1 LQNGA
6 SDTAKKTF
14 GEQNLFEL
22 FKSKVFARESLDYR
36 TFSKIYTSELDRLF
50 NELKKAA
57 KNYILEVEKYRLSGF
72 SKLLKLYKASNLELN
87 KEINALSFADI
98 NKLVFKLL
106 VQSLDKEAL
115 YFRLDGRI
123 NHLLVDEFQDTNVI
137 QYEIILPLIAEIV
150 SGYGQ
155 NGLGSFFYVG
165 DTKQSIYK
173 FRGGKKE
180 LFDKTEGRQYYWIVQ
195 SFDNEHGEQ
204 SYNAEDIHEMG
215 KELAEVFAKKGYQV
229 VVETH
234 NDTDNLHNHLIINSV
249 NSETGKK
256 LRISNA
262 KSLEVSKGADI
273 LTKDLYRLND
283 EICKKYGLRTLDQSK
298 AIKNE
303 RERHAG
309 MQPTSKK
316 TDENYLAKSWKD
328 TLRQDLQDIWKDKN
342 IKSKDDFERAL
353 QQKGITISRMT
364 STGNITY
371 EQGGNKARA
380 KSLGAFNRDDVSSLL
395 ERNKSLGQTISRGF
409 SR

>member
-1 LQNGA
+1 MAVLKVRNSNG
-6 SDTAKKTF
+6 
-14 GEQNLFEL
+14 
-22 FKSKVFARESLDYR
+22 
-36 TFSKIYTSELDRLF
+36 
-50 NELKKAA
+50 
-57 KNYILEVEKYRLSGF
+57 
-72 SKLLKLYKASNLELN
+72 KASLGGAKDYLE
-87 KEINALSFADI
+87 
-98 NKLVFKLL
+98 
-106 VQSLDKEAL
+106 
-115 YFRLDGRI
+115 RDGRNVECSTFNI
-123 NHLLVDEFQDTNVI
+123 DRPDEW
-137 QYEIILPLIAEIV
+137 AEDM
-150 SGYGQ
+150 Q
-155 NGLGSFFYVG
+155 L
-165 DTKQSIYK
+165 T
-173 FRGGKKE
+173 KE
-180 LFDKTEGRQYYWIVQ
+180 LYDKTEGRQYYWIVQ
-195 SFDNEHGEQ
+195 SFDNQHGEQ
-204 SYNAEDIHEMG
+204 SYNAEDVHEMG

-283 EICKKYGLRTLDQSK
+283 EICEKYGLRTLDQSK

-309 MQPTSKK
+309 IQPTNKK

-328 TLRQDLQDIWKDKN
+328 TLRQDLQSIWKDKT

>member
-1 LQNGA
+1 MAVLKVRYSNG
-6 SDTAKKTF
+6 
-14 GEQNLFEL
+14 
-22 FKSKVFARESLDYR
+22 
-36 TFSKIYTSELDRLF
+36 
-50 NELKKAA
+50 
-57 KNYILEVEKYRLSGF
+57 
-72 SKLLKLYKASNLELN
+72 KASLGGAKDYLE
-87 KEINALSFADI
+87 
-98 NKLVFKLL
+98 
-106 VQSLDKEAL
+106 
-115 YFRLDGRI
+115 RDGR
-123 NHLLVDEFQDTNVI
+123 NVECSTFNI
-137 QYEIILPLIAEIV
+137 DRPEEWAEDM
-150 SGYGQ
+150 Q
-155 NGLGSFFYVG
+155 L
-165 DTKQSIYK
+165 T
-173 FRGGKKE
+173 KE

-204 SYNAEDIHEMG
+204 SYNAEDVHEMG

-309 MQPTSKK
+309 MQPMSKK

-342 IKSKDDFERAL
+342 IKSKDDFELAL